1 MGIQINGNNDTITA
15 IDGSITVGTDLT
27 VPGVLTYDD
36 VTNID
41 SVGVITARSGLNV
54 TGGSVGIGTD
64 NPGAKL
70 EVATSV
76 DGEATLATFKNTS
89 KGGTN
94 ETVDIKLGLE
104 NTIASNVILRAGKEA
119 NHGSGA
125 ATDNF
130 FAIHTTL
137 DNASSEKLRIT
148 SSGNLGIG
156 TDNPERT
163 LSVAGNN
170 PMIQIEGTGGS
181 GKQWSIISSDDTTGA
196 NAASRGGNFVIYDDT
211 SGGLGDVLTLTGI
224 GGSMGLGTQNPSSL
238 LEIDSGGSYGIR
250 GDVAGRV
257 GQSKRFIGKWTSGT
271 THNIAVVDGGTP
283 RGQSRLGGFVVTFTY
298 RSMYGFD
305 GDGGGH
311 GVRMLSGRVRD
322 SGEWGFDTETNSA
335 VGDTPVPTLQ
345 GTDNSDG
352 TCTIQLVNPSST
364 HSFGEFNLIVWDCD
378 IISPST

>member
-54 TGGSVGIGTD
+54 TGGSVGIETD